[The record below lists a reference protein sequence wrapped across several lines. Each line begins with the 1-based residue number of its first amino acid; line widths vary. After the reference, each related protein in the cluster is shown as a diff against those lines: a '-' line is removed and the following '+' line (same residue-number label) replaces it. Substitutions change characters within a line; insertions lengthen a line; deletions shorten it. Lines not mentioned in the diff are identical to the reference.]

1 MRKISVLFVLIFCFM
16 QFAVAQQMS
25 DEQVIKYIK
34 EAQEKGVSQQKMTSD
49 LLQRGVTMEQVNR
62 IKEKYNKGEETGFV
76 GKTQTTKDRTRK
88 PANPNYTVKGE
99 KKTEKRE
106 YFPDTEEELAEKKEL
121 ELMKGLDFLYPD
133 STKYYYPI
141 KKEKKEKK
149 IFGRNIFDNRNLSF
163 EPNLNIATPLNYQL
177 GPGDEVIID
186 IWGASQTTIREIISP
201 DGSIQVENLGPVYLN
216 GMTVKDA
223 NVYLQGE
230 FSKIYSGIS
239 GKEPNSQIKLTLGQI
254 RTIQVNIMGEVKT
267 PGTYTLS
274 SFASVF
280 HALYQAGGVS
290 EIGSLRD
297 IKVYRE
303 NKQVVTLDIYEYI
316 MEGKMTGD
324 VRLMDADVIVVS
336 PYNCLVNLVG
346 KVKRPMYYEMKDT
359 ESLGTLLKYSGGF
372 TGDAYKKNVR
382 VIRKSGREHQIYS
395 VEEFDFNVF
404 KVMDSDSVTVDSV
417 LTRFSNLVEIKG
429 AVYRPGMYQM
439 DGHINTLKELI
450 NTAEGVRGDAFLNRG
465 VLHRQNEDLT
475 IEAMAIDIKGLLNGA
490 IPDIP
495 LKKNDILFIPSI
507 HDMQEDKTLTI
518 YGEIAYPGTYQYAA
532 NSTLEDV
539 ILQAGGLLEAAS
551 TVRVDVSRRIKNPK
565 ALYTDNTIAQTFS
578 FALKDGFVIEG
589 DVNFTLMPFDEVYV
603 RRSPGYQQQQ
613 NVIIDGEVLFDG
625 TYALTRKNQRLS
637 ELITTAGGLTPEA
650 YAKGARLER
659 RMTPEEKL
667 RMETAMRMASGVGK
681 DSISTK
687 TLDLGDTYYVGIEL
701 DRALKNPGSDADVIL
716 REGDK
721 IVIPQFIS
729 TVKINGAV
737 MHPNTVTY
745 QKDKKLKHYIDLA
758 GGYGFRA
765 KKSRAYVIY
774 MNGTVARLRSSN
786 KDAIQPGC
794 EIIVPTKP
802 IKKGLTTGEIMS
814 IGTSTASLATMVATM
829 VSLFKK

>member
-1 MRKISVLFVLIFCFM
+1 MRKISILFFLMFSLI
-16 QFAVAQQMS
+16 QFAMAQQMS
-25 DEQVIKYIK
+25 DEQVIKYVQ
-34 EAQEKGVSQQKMTSD
+34 EAQEKGISQQEMTSE
-49 LLQRGVTMEQVNR
+49 LLKRGVTMEQVNR
-62 IKEKYNKGEETGFV
+62 IKEKYSKGEETGFV
-76 GKTQTTKDRTRK
+76 GKTKTEKDRTRK
-88 PANPNYTVKGE
+88 SVNPNYNV
-99 KKTEKRE
+99 KTEKQVE
-106 YFPDTEEELAEKKEL
+106 KKDYFPDTEDELTKRKEM
-121 ELMKGLDFLYPD
+121 EMMKGLNFLYPD
-133 STKYYYPI
+133 SLDFYYPVK
-141 KKEKKEKK
+141 KKEKE
-149 IFGRNIFDNRNLSF
+149 IFGRNIFNNRNLSF

-186 IWGASQTTIREIISP
+186 VWGASQTTIRQTISP
-201 DGSIQVENLGPVYLN
+201 DGSIQVENLGPVYLS
-216 GMTVKDA
+216 GLTVKDA
-223 NVYLQGE
+223 NSYLQGE

-290 EIGSLRD
+290 DIGSLRD
-297 IKVYRE
+297 IKVYRN
-303 NKQVVTLDIYEYI
+303 NKPVASLDIYEYI
-316 MEGKMTGD
+316 LAGKMKGD
-324 VRLMDADVIVVS
+324 IRLMDGDVIVVS

-346 KVKRPMYYEMKDT
+346 KVKRPMYYEMKNT

-372 TGDAYKKNVR
+372 TGDAYTKNVR

-395 VEEFDFNVF
+395 IEEFNFNVF
-404 KVMDSDSVTVDSV
+404 KVMDGDSVTVDSV
-417 LTRFSNLVEIKG
+417 LARFSNMVEIKG

-439 DGHINTLKELI
+439 DGHINTVKELI
-450 NTAEGVRGDAFLNRG
+450 NAAEGVRGEAFLNRG

-475 IEAMAIDIKGLLNGA
+475 IEAMAIDLKGLLNGSVV
-490 IPDIP
+490 DIP
-495 LKKNDILFIPSI
+495 LKKNDVLFVPSI
-507 HDMQEDKTLTI
+507 QDMQEDKTLTI
-518 YGEIAYPGTYQYAA
+518 YGEITYPGVYQYAA
-532 NSTLEDV
+532 NSTLEDI

-565 ALYTDNTIAQTFS
+565 ALYTDNVIAKTFS
-578 FALKDGFVIEG
+578 LALKDGFIVDG
-589 DVNFTLMPFDEVYV
+589 DVNFMLQPFDEIYV

-613 NVIIDGEVLFDG
+613 NVLVDGEVLFDG
-625 TYALTRKNQRLS
+625 TYALNRKNQRLS

-650 YAKGARLER
+650 YSKGARLER
-659 RMTPEEKL
+659 KMTPEERL
-667 RMETAMRMASGVGK
+667 RMQTAMRMASGIGK

-701 DRALKNPGSDADVIL
+701 DKALSSPGSDADIVL

-721 IVIPQFIS
+721 IVVPQFIS

-737 MHPNTVTY
+737 MHPNTVTF
-745 QKDKKLKHYIDLA
+745 QKGKKLKHYIDMA

-774 MNGTVARLRSSN
+774 MNGTVARLKSGN

-802 IKKGLTTGEIMS
+802 IRKGMSTGEIMS
-814 IGTSTASLATMVATM
+814 VGTSAASLATMVATM
-829 VSLFKK
+829 VSLFK